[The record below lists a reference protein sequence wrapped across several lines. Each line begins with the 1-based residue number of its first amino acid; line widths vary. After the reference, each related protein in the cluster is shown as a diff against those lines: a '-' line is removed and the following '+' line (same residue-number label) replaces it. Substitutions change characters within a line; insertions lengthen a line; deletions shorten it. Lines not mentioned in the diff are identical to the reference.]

1 MLNEDRW
8 EERCEEFLGE
18 RLRGDQAHG
27 LDHVRRVVANARR
40 LAAAEGAR
48 LEVVLPAAWLH
59 DCEVAPKDSPHRST
73 ASARAARTAREWLES
88 VGYPS
93 VLLDEIE
100 HAIAAHSFSA
110 GLSPHTIEA
119 KVVQDA
125 DRLDALGAVGIARC
139 MMVGGNL
146 GRPLYDPDDPFC
158 ERRDAKDSVST
169 IDHFYTKLLR
179 LSDSMQT
186 ESGRRE
192 AARRTEFMR
201 SYLQELAAELAIEKG
216 D

>member
-8 EERCEEFLGE
+8 ARLFEAFLGE
-18 RLRGDQAHG
+18 RRRGDEAHG
-27 LDHVRRVVANARR
+27 LDHVHRVVANARR
-40 LAAAEGAR
+40 LAATEGAR

-59 DCEVAPKDSPHRST
+59 DCAMVPKDSPHRST
-73 ASARAARTAREWLES
+73 ASARAARRAREWLES
-88 VGYPS
+88 VGYPAD
-93 VLLDEIE
+93 LLEEIE

-110 GLSPHTIEA
+110 GLSPRTIEA

-139 MMVGGNL
+139 MMLGASL
-146 GRPLYDPDDPFC
+146 GRPLYDSDDPFC
-158 ERRDAKDSVST
+158 ERRDPGDEVST

-186 ESGRRE
+186 ESGRKE
-192 AARRTEFMR
+192 AARRTEFMHF
-201 SYLQELAAELAIEKG
+201 YLRELAAEISVENE